1 MLKSGRLYIYASLA
15 LIIVMYNF
23 IFEVVFSSM
32 NEAIIETLV
41 LYPMVFIFLI
51 AIYRIRAWALR
62 VSFFQTLSTARG
74 IRRNLFVIGLIS
86 VKALLIAVLSK
97 IITSIALEAEEGS
110 FFFDWLFITILV
122 SVLVVIIFIYFF
134 EEYLN
139 SIQEKHKMTTELSR
153 YESEKMLAKYH
164 SLKKQLNPHFLFN
177 SFNSLISLIPV
188 NAQSA
193 EKFVEELSNIYRY
206 NLSKSDELVVKLSE
220 ELEMIQSYIHLQ
232 RIRFGAAL
240 TYEESSNCDKEKVLL
255 PPMTL
260 QLLVENAIKHNKIS
274 KTQPLSIQVKTD
286 QNFVTVTNNLQP
298 KQKQEYK
305 ADSFGIGLNNLKN
318 QLKLITNQ
326 PLEITKDEYAYTVK
340 VPLIN
345 TELDD

>member
-23 IFEVVFSSM
+23 IFEVVFSTM
-32 NEAIIETLV
+32 NEAIWETLV

-62 VSFFQTLSTARG
+62 VSFFQAYSKSRG
-74 IRRNLFVIGLIS
+74 IRRNAFIIGLIS
-86 VKALLIAVLSK
+86 IKAMLIATLSK
-97 IITSIALEAEEGS
+97 IITSIALETEVGS
-110 FFFDWLFITILV
+110 FFFDWLFVTILV

-139 SIQEKHKMTTELSR
+139 SIKEKHNMTIELSR

-188 NAQSA
+188 NSKSA

-220 ELEMIQSYIHLQ
+220 ELDMIQSYIHLQ
-232 RIRFGAAL
+232 RIRFGTAL
-240 TYEESSNCDKEKVLL
+240 SYEEASDCDKEKVLL

-274 KTQPLSIQVKTD
+274 KGKPLSIRIASD
-286 QNFVTVTNNLQP
+286 ENFITVTNNLQLKE
-298 KQKQEYK
+298 KQDYK

-318 QLKLITNQ
+318 QLKLITNK
-326 PLEITKDEYAYTVK
+326 PLEIVEGDNKYTVK